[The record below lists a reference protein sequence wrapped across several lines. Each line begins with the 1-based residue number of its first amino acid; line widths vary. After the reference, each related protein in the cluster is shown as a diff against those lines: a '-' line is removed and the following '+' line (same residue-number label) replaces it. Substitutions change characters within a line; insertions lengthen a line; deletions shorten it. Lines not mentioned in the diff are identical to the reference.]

1 MSYSEF
7 LKNLSIIVASCTAIY
22 GIGSWRRE
30 YVGKKQA
37 ELAEE
42 VLCLFYEA
50 RDAVQHI
57 RNPFS
62 HGNEGTTRK
71 ADENET
77 PEQKEAYDS
86 AYVLIERFNTH
97 IELFNKM
104 HSVRYRFMAQFGK
117 DAGKPFED
125 LRKILNEIQVSARAL
140 GRAWADQYR
149 NFRTEKQETEH
160 YNFIRKQENVFWE
173 GLPEED
179 TIKPKVENCI
189 DDIEKICRPIIDS
202 KSVLRLISDW
212 YLIKKL
218 KESLANKKLI
228 QPTQKSRAADKRR

>member
-1 MSYSEF
+1 MNYSEF
-7 LKNLSIIVASCTAIY
+7 LKDLSIIIASCTAIY

-30 YVGKKQA
+30 YVGKKHA

-62 HGNEGTTRK
+62 HGNEGSSRK
-71 ADENET
+71 ADASET
-77 PEQKEAYDS
+77 NAQKEAYDR
-86 AYVLIERFNTH
+86 AYILIERFNTH

-104 HSVRYRFMAQFGK
+104 HSVRYRFMAQFGA

-125 LRKILNEIQVSARAL
+125 FRRILTEIQVSAQAL
-140 GRAWADQYR
+140 ARAWAENHRQ
-149 NFRTEKQETEH
+149 FRSETQNTSH
-160 YNFIRKQENVFWE
+160 NDFIKRQENIFWE

-179 TIKPKVENCI
+179 TVKPKVENCI
-189 DDIEKICRPIIDS
+189 NDIEKICRPIIDN
-202 KSVLRLISDW
+202 KSAFKTITAWRPL
-212 YLIKKL
+212 KKS
-218 KESLANKKLI
+218 KESIINHTDSAIAKN
-228 QPTQKSRAADKRR
+228 RATE

>member
-1 MSYSEF
+1 MSYSEI
-7 LKNLSIIVASCTAIY
+7 LKNLSIIVASATAIY

-30 YVGKKQA
+30 YVGKKRA

-62 HGNEGTTRK
+62 HANEGNSRK
-71 ADENET
+71 ADESET
-77 PEQKEAYDS
+77 PEQKEAYDR

-104 HSVRYRFMAQFGK
+104 HSVRYRFMAQFGPG
-117 DAGKPFED
+117 AGKPFED
-125 LRKILNEIQVSARAL
+125 FRRILNEIQVSAQAL
-140 GRAWADQYR
+140 ARAWAEKYR
-149 NFRTEKQETEH
+149 HFRTDTQETDH
-160 YNFIRKQENVFWE
+160 YNFIRKQESIFWE

-179 TIKPKVENCI
+179 IIKPGVENCI
-189 DDIEKICRPIIDS
+189 EDIEKICRPIIDN
-202 KSVLRLISDW
+202 KSVLRFISDW
-212 YLIKKL
+212 HPIRKSKKTI
-218 KESLANKKLI
+218 ANKAN
-228 QPTQKSRAADKRR
+228 SADAKNPRG

>member
-1 MSYSEF
+1 MSFSEF
-7 LKNLSIIVASCTAIY
+7 LKDLSIIVASCTAIY

-30 YVGKKQA
+30 YIGKKRV

-62 HGNEGTTRK
+62 HGNEGSSRK
-71 ADENET
+71 ADEKET
-77 PEQKEAYDS
+77 PEQKEAYDR
-86 AYVLIERFNTH
+86 AYVLFERFNTH

-104 HSVRYRFMAQFGK
+104 HSIRYRFMAQFGA

-125 LRKILNEIQVSARAL
+125 FRRTLNIMQASAQSLA
-140 GRAWADQYR
+140 RAWAENYSH
-149 NFRTEKQETEH
+149 FRAEKQEAAH
-160 YNFIRKQENVFWE
+160 YDFITKQENIFWE

-179 TIKPKVENCI
+179 TIKPKVEKCI
-189 DDIEKICRPIIDS
+189 DDIEKICRPIIDN
-202 KSVLRLISDW
+202 KSVFRLISKSN
-212 YLIKKL
+212 LLKKL
-218 KESLANKKLI
+218 KESIANKAN
-228 QPTQKSRAADKRR
+228 SADAKKPRG

>member
-1 MSYSEF
+1 MSFSEF
-7 LKNLSIIVASCTAIY
+7 IKDLSIIVASCTAIY

-30 YVGKKQA
+30 YIGKKQT

-62 HGNEGTTRK
+62 HGNEGSSRK

-77 PEQKEAYDS
+77 PEQKEACDR
-86 AYVLIERFNTH
+86 AYVLFERFNTH

-104 HSVRYRFMAQFGK
+104 HSIRYRFMAQFGG
-117 DAGKPFED
+117 DTGKPFD
-125 LRKILNEIQVSARAL
+125 DFRRILNTIQASSQAL
-140 GRAWADQYR
+140 AIEWAKNYR
-149 NFRTEKQETEH
+149 HFRTEKQETDH
-160 YNFIRKQENVFWE
+160 DNFIKEQENIFWE

-179 TIKPKVENCI
+179 TIKPKVAKCI
-189 DDIEKICRPIIDS
+189 DDIEKICRPIIDNRSVFSLVS
-202 KSVLRLISDW
+202 KINLL
-212 YLIKKL
+212 KKL
-218 KESLANKKLI
+218 NELMPDTPI
-228 QPTQKSRAADKRR
+228 F

>member
-7 LKNLSIIVASCTAIY
+7 LKDLSIIVAACTAIY

-62 HGNEGTTRK
+62 HGNEGSDRK
-71 ADENET
+71 ADESET
-77 PEQKEAYDS
+77 PEQKEAYDR

-104 HSVRYRFMAQFGK
+104 HSVRYRFMAQFGA
-117 DAGKPFED
+117 DAGDPFED
-125 LRKILNEIQVSARAL
+125 FRRILNEIQVSAQAL
-140 GRAWADQYR
+140 ASAWAEKYR
-149 NFRTEKQETEH
+149 HFRTEKQETDH
-160 YNFIRKQENVFWE
+160 SKFIRKQENIFWE

-189 DDIEKICRPIIDS
+189 DDIEKICRPIIDN
-202 KSVLRLISDW
+202 KSALRLISDW
-212 YLIKKL
+212 YPFKKL
-218 KESLANKKLI
+218 KESIANKAN
-228 QPTQKSRAADKRR
+228 SADAKKPRG

>member
-7 LKNLSIIVASCTAIY
+7 LKDLSIIIASCTAIY

-42 VLCLFYEA
+42 ALCLFYEA

-62 HGNEGTTRK
+62 NANEGCSRK
-71 ADENET
+71 TDENES
-77 PEQKEAYDS
+77 PEQKDAYDR

-104 HSVRYRFMAQFGK
+104 HSIRYRFMAQFGT

-125 LRKILNEIQVSARAL
+125 FRKILNIIQASAQSLAI
-140 GRAWADQYR
+140 AWADNYR
-149 NFRTEKQETEH
+149 YLRTKKKEAAD
-160 YNFIRKQENVFWE
+160 YDFITSQENIFWE

-179 TIKPKVENCI
+179 TIKLNVEKCI
-189 DDIEKICRPIIDS
+189 DDIEKICRPIIDN
-202 KSVLRLISDW
+202 KSVFRFISDCH
-212 YLIKKL
+212 LLKKL
-218 KESLANKKLI
+218 KRSSVNKTNLAD
-228 QPTQKSRAADKRR
+228 PKRRVTD

>member
-7 LKNLSIIVASCTAIY
+7 LKDLSIIVASCVAIY

-62 HGNEGTTRK
+62 HSNEGSSRK
-71 ADENET
+71 ADESET
-77 PEQKEAYDS
+77 PEQKEAYDR

-97 IELFNKM
+97 IELFNLIKCI
-104 HSVRYRFMAQFGK
+104 RFVI
-117 DAGKPFED
+117 D
-125 LRKILNEIQVSARAL
+125 LWHNLEQMLGNLLKIL
-140 GRAWADQYR
+140 
-149 NFRTEKQETEH
+149 
-160 YNFIRKQENVFWE
+160 
-173 GLPEED
+173 EE
-179 TIKPKVENCI
+179 
-189 DDIEKICRPIIDS
+189 
-202 KSVLRLISDW
+202 
-212 YLIKKL
+212 Y
-218 KESLANKKLI
+218 
-228 QPTQKSRAADKRR
+228 